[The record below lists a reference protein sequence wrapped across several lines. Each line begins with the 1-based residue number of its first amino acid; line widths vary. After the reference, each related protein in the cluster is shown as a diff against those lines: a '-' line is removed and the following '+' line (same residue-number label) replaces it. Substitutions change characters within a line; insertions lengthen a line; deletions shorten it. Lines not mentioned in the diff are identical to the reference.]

1 MKKIF
6 VYSLSF
12 FFCCCGCDVREKEEK
27 LQKEET
33 RLNEK
38 AAELQRKEQ
47 SLALKEEE
55 LNKRQHLLD
64 SATAINDTTHLVNP
78 VLAGNWNATMT
89 CTETT
94 CAGSAIGDTKNE
106 QWQFAYGGK
115 TLNVRVTANG
125 QLVRVYKGYSNGNA
139 LELTEDIAGA
149 IAPSGAQMIVRLQL
163 KDDTHLEGK
172 REIVRGNDCKIVYAL
187 QLEKQTD

>member
-1 MKKIF
+1 MP
-6 VYSLSF
+6 LL
-12 FFCCCGCDVREKEEK
+12 FCFCGCDVREKEEK
-27 LQKEET
+27 LQKEEA

-64 SATAINDTTHLVNP
+64 SAAAVNDTTNHVNP
-78 VLAGNWNATMT
+78 VLAGNWNTTMT

-94 CAGSAIGDTKNE
+94 CAGSAVGDTKNE
-106 QWQFAYGGK
+106 QWQFAYQGK
-115 TLNVRVTANG
+115 TLNVNVTVNG
-125 QLVRVYKGYSNGNA
+125 KLVRVYKGYSNGSA
-139 LELTEDIAGA
+139 WELTEDITGA
-149 IAPSGAQMIVRLQL
+149 VPPSGAQMTVRLQR

-172 REIVRGNDCKIVYAL
+172 REIVRNNDCKIVYAL